1 MTFSVILFIGSSVRN
16 STPSGHVAVSRS
28 ASSSM
33 TFSQCLMLWPWNG
46 GASSLRRARCSLP
59 SSAKTDPG
67 PKIRLRFGCTLIS
80 SSVLA
85 RNTCRT
91 NAGSETTTL
100 RPKNGTLM
108 ANTGPKRFTAYRKNE
123 RRNPAMRTIW
133 TGLGRRTAG
142 GILSRVVGAFVSADT
157 AVSVTGESLPAVS
170 LVLRC
175 TVGVCSTVPLGTKQA
190 QGLPG
195 GEMATALD
203 NGAHVTDADPFRD
216 RLLDGLAASIGE
228 RGYRDTTVADIVRHA
243 RTSKRTFYGEFS
255 SKEECFVE
263 LLWSSNLEMIAKI
276 RDAVDPE
283 ADWREQIRQ
292 AVHAWVADIE
302 AHPAVTLSWI

>member
-1 MTFSVILFIGSSVRN
+1 
-16 STPSGHVAVSRS
+16 
-28 ASSSM
+28 
-33 TFSQCLMLWPWNG
+33 MLWPWNG

-123 RRNPAMRTIW
+123 RRKPDSSSRPW
-133 TGLGRRTAG
+133 TRFGKRMIG
-142 GILSRVVGAFVSADT
+142 GILPGVVGAFVSTVT
-157 AVSVTGESLPAVS
+157 AVSVIGESLPAVS

-175 TVGVCSTVPLGTKQA
+175 TVGACSTVPPGTKQA

-203 NGAHVTDADPFRD
+203 NGAHVTD
-216 RLLDGLAASIGE
+216 
-228 RGYRDTTVADIVRHA
+228 
-243 RTSKRTFYGEFS
+243 
-255 SKEECFVE
+255 
-263 LLWSSNLEMIAKI
+263 
-276 RDAVDPE
+276 
-283 ADWREQIRQ
+283 
-292 AVHAWVADIE
+292 
-302 AHPAVTLSWI
+302 